1 MTQPIAQAVQ
11 DQFGR
16 QAALYGQSRFHMS
29 GDSLDILVEWGHPSG
44 NHQVLDIATGAGFTA
59 FAFAK
64 HAARVVAYDL
74 TTEMLQQATTIG
86 RQRGLA
92 NVRFVRGPAERL
104 PLGDATFDICT
115 CRTAPHHF
123 YDIAA
128 FLREAHRV
136 LKPGGVLLI
145 ADTTSPEDPRVD
157 QWENETELLRDP
169 SHVRNYSP
177 SEWLRLI
184 GGSGLTALRT
194 DMALRTELGFDDWV
208 QRSGNPPDVVA
219 RLRTRFLTAPASV
232 AQAFRIRPDGADIAF
247 SWPVFTVLALR
258 ERT

>member
-11 DQFGR
+11 HQFGR

-29 GDSLDILVEWGHPSG
+29 GDSLDILVEWGQPSE
-44 NHQVLDIATGAGFTA
+44 NHQILDVATGAGFTA
-59 FAFAK
+59 FAFAQ

-74 TTEMLQQATTIG
+74 TTEMLQQATAIG
-86 RQRGLA
+86 RQRGLT
-92 NVRFVRGPAERL
+92 NVRFVRGAAERL

-115 CRTAPHHF
+115 CRTATHHF

-128 FLREAHRV
+128 FLREGHRI
-136 LKPGGVLLI
+136 LKPGGLLLI
-145 ADTTSPEDPRVD
+145 ADTASPENQDVD
-157 QWENETELLRDP
+157 GWENETEVLRDP

-184 GGSGLTALRT
+184 GDSGLTALRA
-194 DMALRTELGFDDWV
+194 DMSLRTELGFVDWV

-232 AQAFRIRPDGADIAF
+232 ARAFRIRPDGEDIAF
-247 SWPVFTVLALR
+247 SWPVFTVLALK
-258 ERT
+258 E